1 MTPKERLMAAL
12 TGLPTVRTPWSPNLA
27 YWWEAQPQ

>member
-12 TGLPTVRTPWSPNLA
+12 TGQPTDRTPWSPNLA
-27 YWWEAQPQ
+27 YWW